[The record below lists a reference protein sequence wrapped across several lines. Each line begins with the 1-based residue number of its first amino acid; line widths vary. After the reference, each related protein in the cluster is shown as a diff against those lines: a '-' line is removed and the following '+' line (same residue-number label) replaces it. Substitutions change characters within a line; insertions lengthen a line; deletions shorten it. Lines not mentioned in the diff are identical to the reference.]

1 MCRWGRGEAET
12 ESLIL
17 WLVVLQLLAGGWW
30 LREAQ
35 SLIQGWLVTYFVYL
49 ALRML
54 ALGMGQTVRLGKRNT
69 LCCKSR
75 MEMYFYLV
83 GFMICYFLFCFVNFL
98 FFIFAFILFVMS
110 SESPSDG
117 DLVTVVGL
125 VGDPS
130 EP

>member
-1 MCRWGRGEAET
+1 
-12 ESLIL
+12 
-17 WLVVLQLLAGGWW
+17 
-30 LREAQ
+30 
-35 SLIQGWLVTYFVYL
+35 
-49 ALRML
+49 
-54 ALGMGQTVRLGKRNT
+54 MGQTVRLGKRNT

>member
-1 MCRWGRGEAET
+1 MF
-12 ESLIL
+12 L
-17 WLVVLQLLAGGWW
+17 
-30 LREAQ
+30 
-35 SLIQGWLVTYFVYL
+35 F
-49 ALRML
+49 
-54 ALGMGQTVRLGKRNT
+54 
-69 LCCKSR
+69 
-75 MEMYFYLV
+75 
-83 GFMICYFLFCFVNFL
+83 GFMIFRFLFCFVNFL